1 MNKAISHIF
10 LDMYGVFDLS
20 GNTTPYFKGTFDE
33 CQSFVRGEKVTS
45 TVNYNV
51 VL

>member
-1 MNKAISHIF
+1 MKAISHIF

-20 GNTTPYFKGTFDE
+20 GNVTPYFKGTFEE
-33 CQSFVRGEKVTS
+33 CQKIVNGEKVKS
-45 TVNYNV
+45 TVSYNV